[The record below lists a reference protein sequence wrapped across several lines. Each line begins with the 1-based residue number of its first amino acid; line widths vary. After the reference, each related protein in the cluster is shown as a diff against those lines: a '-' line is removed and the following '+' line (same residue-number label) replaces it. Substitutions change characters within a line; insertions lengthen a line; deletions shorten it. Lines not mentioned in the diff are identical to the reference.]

1 MTADA
6 ADGAGT
12 TPSPREE
19 RRQRRV
25 DLFRTQVLDAAEE
38 MFAELGY
45 HGANLKAIA
54 ARCEV
59 SVGSLYS
66 VFDGKDALFAAVME
80 RFGAGLLDGMTAVL
94 REDLPA
100 DVRLLRLAE
109 VQVSYFRQHPQW
121 ARVTTMFVSPGA
133 RPDLPGGEIA
143 RNYEAGY
150 RWAMELQA
158 AVIADGQRAGVLR
171 AGDPEALARM
181 FSAMV
186 SAHHVIDEQA
196 GAALTLDEFLD
207 LLRATFVVRA
217 G

>member
-6 ADGAGT
+6 AEPAT
-12 TPSPREE
+12 SPREE
-19 RRQRRV
+19 RRQQRL

-45 HGANLKAIA
+45 HGTNLKAIA

-66 VFDGKDALFAAVME
+66 IFDGMEALI
-80 RFGAGLLDGMTAVL
+80 GAVL
-94 REDLPA
+94 ARSGEGLPRRMSEVAREDAPA
-100 DVRLLRLAE
+100 DERLLRVAE
-109 VQVSYFRQHPQW
+109 VQVSWFREHPHW
-121 ARVTTMFVSPGA
+121 ARITTAFVSPGVRA
-133 RPDLPGGEIA
+133 DLPGGEIA
-143 RNYEAGY
+143 RNYGEGY

-158 AVIADGQRAGVLR
+158 EVIAQGQRAGLVR
-171 AGDPEALARM
+171 AGDPAALARM

-196 GAALTLDEFLD
+196 GAALPLEEFLD
-207 LLRATFVVRA
+207 LLRATFVVRPS
-217 G
+217 

>member
-1 MTADA
+1 MTQDAD
-6 ADGAGT
+6 

-19 RRQRRV
+19 RRQQRV

-45 HGANLKAIA
+45 HGTNLKAVA

-66 VFDGKDALFAAVME
+66 VVDGKEALFAAVTA
-80 RFGAGLLDGMTAVL
+80 RFGTGLTRRMAEIA
-94 REDLPA
+94 REDAPA

-109 VQVSYFRQHPQW
+109 WQVRYFREHPRW
-121 ARVTTMFVSPGA
+121 ARITTMFVSPGA
-133 RPDLPGGEIA
+133 RADLPGGEVA
-143 RNYEAGY
+143 RNYDEGY

-158 AVIADGQRAGVLR
+158 GVIAEGQQAGLLR
-171 AGDPEALARM
+171 AGAPEALARM

-186 SAHHVIDEQA
+186 SASHVIDEQA
-196 GAALTLDEFLD
+196 TAALPLEEFLD
-207 LLRATFVVRA
+207 LLRATFVVRPA
-217 G
+217 

>member
-6 ADGAGT
+6 AA
-12 TPSPREE
+12 SPREE
-19 RRQRRV
+19 RRQQRL

-38 MFAELGY
+38 LFAELGY
-45 HGANLKAIA
+45 HGTNLKAVA

-66 VFDGKDALFAAVME
+66 VFDGKDALFAAVTT
-80 RFGAGLLDGMTAVL
+80 RFATGLGRRMTEIAA
-94 REDLPA
+94 EDSPA

-109 VQVSYFRQHPQW
+109 WQVRYFREHPRW
-121 ARVTTMFVSPGA
+121 ARITTAFVAPGA
-133 RPDLPGGEIA
+133 RADLPGGEIA
-143 RNYEAGY
+143 RNYDEGY

-158 AVIADGQRAGVLR
+158 EVIADGQRAGLLR
-171 AGDPEALARM
+171 AGEPRALARM

-196 GAALTLDEFLD
+196 GAALSVEEFLD
-207 LLRATFVVRA
+207 LLRAAFVV

>member
-6 ADGAGT
+6 AEGA
-12 TPSPREE
+12 PAASPREE
-19 RRQRRV
+19 RRQQRV
-25 DLFRTQVLDAAEE
+25 DLFRSQVLDAAEE

-45 HGANLKAIA
+45 HGTNLKAIA

-66 VFDGKDALFAAVME
+66 VFDGKDALFAAVLARSGE
-80 RFGAGLLDGMTAVL
+80 GLTPRMTELA
-94 REDLPA
+94 RDDAPA

-109 VQVSYFRQHPQW
+109 LQVRWFREHPNW
-121 ARVTTMFVSPGA
+121 ARITTAFVSPGA
-133 RPDLPGGEIA
+133 RADLPGGEIA
-143 RNYEAGY
+143 RNYEGGY

-158 AVIADGQRAGVLR
+158 GVIAAGQRDGLLR
-171 AGDPEALARM
+171 TGDPGALARM

-196 GAALTLDEFLD
+196 GAALTLEEFLD
-207 LLRATFVVRA
+207 LLRATFVVRPA
-217 G
+217 